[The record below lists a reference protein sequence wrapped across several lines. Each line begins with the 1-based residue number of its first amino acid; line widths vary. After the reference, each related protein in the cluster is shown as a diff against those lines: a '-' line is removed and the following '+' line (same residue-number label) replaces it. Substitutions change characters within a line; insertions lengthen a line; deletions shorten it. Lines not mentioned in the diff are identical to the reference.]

1 MKRALCLTLA
11 VIAALAGVFPLQAR
25 GEDGGG
31 IRALLSR
38 MTLHE
43 KVCQLFFVQPEQFS
57 RLDRVTGGSG
67 KLRRAFARFPVG
79 GVILFPS
86 NMASRSLA
94 SLNADMQSY
103 ALENGGIGLFVGTD
117 EEGGTVSR
125 VAARFKLPD
134 KPPSAMELGEKKDPE
149 AAYRSAAVIGK
160 YLKRYGFNVDFA
172 PVADVRADV
181 KRAEITTR
189 SFGSDPPLVA
199 GYVARFVQ
207 GLQDQ
212 GVMAVLKHFPG
223 HGAVSGDT
231 HKGPGVSQRTLEQW
245 RNAEF
250 LPFQQGL
257 GAGAGM
263 VLLSHQSAPQVDS
276 QHLASLSPAIIG
288 LLRQELGFQG
298 VIITDALRMDAVRQV
313 GSSGEVCVQALEAGC
328 DMLLLPY
335 NFTNAYNGV
344 MAALQSGR
352 LTEERI
358 NESVLRILRLKHQW
372 HLIDLTSNG
381 G

>member
-25 GEDGGG
+25 GEDGG

-134 KPPSAMELGEKKDPE
+134 KQPSAMELGEKKDPE
-149 AAYRSAAVIGK
+149 AAYQSAAVIGE

-189 SFGSDPPLVA
+189 SFGSDPLLVA

-358 NESVLRILRLKHQW
+358 NESVLRILTLKHQW